1 MKEIVSRHGA
11 PRVLLSDR
19 GSNFLSSLFREI
31 CFLKN
36 TEKIFIGGYR
46 PQIKGLVEHF
56 NGTLAQNLSMY
67 VSGDQKDWDQHL
79 NSVLSAYRVSPSEV
93 IGESLFY
100 MLYGREPLLPM
111 DTALIPPMEMSV
123 SVIEHRVRVV
133 KHVERVRRIAAENTR
148 RA

>member
-31 CFLKN
+31 FFLMN

-67 VSGDQKDWDQHL
+67 VSSDQKDWDQHL

-93 IGESLFY
+93 IEESPFY
-100 MLYGREPLLPM
+100 MLYVREPLLPIYY
-111 DTALIPPMEMSV
+111 LIPPMEMSV
-123 SVIEHRVRVV
+123 SVMEHRVRVV
-133 KHVERVRRIAAENTR
+133 EHVERVRRIAAENTQ